1 MIQRA
6 RALLPVNRAAQGV
19 LVMALAVA
27 TLSSGTT
34 IVKWGHTEGTIIA
47 FWRLLAATAAWWIV
61 LAIRRA
67 RRGVPWPSRAT
78 WRAMVPAGLFFGADI
93 SVIFIAVNKTSIAH
107 AEFISSLTPL
117 IVVPLGAALFHERP
131 NPRALPFAAVAIAG
145 LALVLGAGGN
155 VAGTSIEGDALVVVA
170 VCLWAGYLV
179 CSRMARATVGVVD
192 FMATVVPLG
201 LIVVIPAVAIRTG
214 GDLLPPDGRGW
225 GSIFLLT
232 IVTGMLG
239 HCFIAIAQR
248 LVDVGT
254 ISVIGVAQPAIAVC
268 WAWLVLGEPI
278 KATQL
283 PGMAVLLAG
292 LIGFTLLQQRRQAG
306 GHGDLRERTRPRAGA
321 GDGRLT
327 RSCPPK
333 RPRLVVSGDTNVG
346 ISPGRTDRGS

>member
-1 MIQRA
+1 VIQRA

-61 LAIRRA
+61 LAIRRT

-292 LIGFTLLQQRRQAG
+292 LIGFTLLQQRGRPVVTAICESEP
-306 GHGDLRERTRPRAGA
+306 DLVPEPVTGA
-321 GDGRLT
+321 
-327 RSCPPK
+327 
-333 RPRLVVSGDTNVG
+333 
-346 ISPGRTDRGS
+346 